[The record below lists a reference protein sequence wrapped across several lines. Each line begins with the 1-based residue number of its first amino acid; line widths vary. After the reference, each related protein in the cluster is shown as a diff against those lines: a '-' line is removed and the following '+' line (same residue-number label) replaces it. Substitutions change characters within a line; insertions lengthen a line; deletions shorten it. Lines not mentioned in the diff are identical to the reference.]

1 MTEPDPDPRRWRAL
15 AVCVAALY
23 ITLLDVSIV
32 AVALFSIGQGI
43 GAGPAELQWVVSGYA
58 LAFGMVPII
67 GGRLGDDRGRR
78 RMLLIGIAAFVVFS
92 LGVGLAPNA
101 GVLIAARVLQGLAGG
116 LINPQVSGLVQ
127 QLFPRGERGR
137 AFGLIGTAVGIATAS
152 GPVLGGVII
161 AVGGAEWG
169 WRLCFLVNVPI
180 GIAAFALCR
189 RWLPTP
195 PKRTGRPRPLDLPG
209 AALLAAGV
217 FGLLLPAVQYDASR
231 DLRLALL
238 LIPALGLM
246 AAFVLWERGPARRR
260 GHPLIDL
267 GLFRISSYA
276 DGVALA
282 LLFFCAYTGTPLVLA
297 LFLQEGLGFSPLHSG
312 LTASAY
318 AVGVT
323 VASPVAG
330 RLLPRLGGRV
340 LVAGLVLFTVGVAA
354 AGLTG
359 VLAAGRVW
367 PTGVALL
374 LLAPLLVAGLGGGS
388 VITPN
393 QALSLAEVDAR
404 GGSTAGGTLQTS
416 QRIGNAVG
424 AAVITAVF
432 YAASRDAGTGV
443 ARQETYGKAYGLALG
458 VSVCF
463 ALAATGLARRG
474 LRHSREL
481 RSAAAGRPGD
491 QGGEDRG
498 EDRAAEDG
506 AEPAAAA
513 DAEHRAHGADRGEAR
528 DGADRAG
535 RDDGRDGAGGAD
547 RRDRAGRADR
557 GE

>member
-1 MTEPDPDPRRWRAL
+1 MTEPEPDPRRWRAL
-15 AVCVAALY
+15 AVCVCALY
-23 ITLLDVSIV
+23 VTLLDVSIV
-32 AVALFSIGQGI
+32 AVALYSIGQGI
-43 GAGPAELQWVVSGYA
+43 GAGPAQLQWVVSGYA

-78 RMLLIGIAAFVVFS
+78 RLLLIGIGAFVVCS
-92 LGVGLAPNA
+92 LAVGLAPTP
-101 GVLIAARVLQGLAGG
+101 GILIAGRVLQGLAGG

-127 QLFPRGERGR
+127 QLFPRWERGR
-137 AFGLIGTAVGIATAS
+137 AFGVIGTAVGIATAS
-152 GPVLGGVII
+152 GPVIGGVII
-161 AVGGAEWG
+161 AIGGEQWG
-169 WRLCFLVNVPI
+169 WRLCFLINVPI
-180 GIAAFALCR
+180 GIAAFVLTR
-189 RWLPTP
+189 RWLPAP
-195 PKRTGRPRPLDLPG
+195 PPRVGRPRPLDLPG
-209 AALLAAGV
+209 VGLLAAGV
-217 FGLLLPAVQYDASR
+217 FALLWPAVQYDASH
-231 DLRLALL
+231 DARLALL
-238 LIPALGLM
+238 LVPALALLAG
-246 AAFVLWERGPARRR
+246 FVAWERGPARRR

-330 RLLPRLGGRV
+330 RLVPRQGARV

-359 VLAAGRVW
+359 ALAAGRIW

-393 QALSLAEVDAR
+393 QALSLSEVDVR

-416 QRIGNAVG
+416 QRVGNALG

-432 YAASRDAGTGV
+432 YAASRDASTGID
-443 ARQETYGKAYGLALG
+443 RQQTYGHAYGLALG

-463 ALAATGLARRG
+463 AVAAGLLALRG
-474 LRHSREL
+474 LRHSR
-481 RSAAAGRPGD
+481 
-491 QGGEDRG
+491 
-498 EDRAAEDG
+498 
-506 AEPAAAA
+506 
-513 DAEHRAHGADRGEAR
+513 AR
-528 DGADRAG
+528 
-535 RDDGRDGAGGAD
+535 
-547 RRDRAGRADR
+547 
-557 GE
+557 